1 MSDAGRNATIRDK
14 SSFSQHVYFLTQQN
28 IFQTDAFEERK
39 PLIQFNFVFHRRP
52 GIRLSFEYTT
62 TLLSGKAGEKRTGTG
77 LMFEKM
83 LCRILAKNR
92 GRDT

>member
-1 MSDAGRNATIRDK
+1 MSTFLRNKTFFK
-14 SSFSQHVYFLTQQN
+14 LTPL
-28 IFQTDAFEERK
+28 RK
-39 PLIQFNFVFHRRP
+39 ENPLIQFNFVFHRRP

-62 TLLSGKAGEKRTGTG
+62 TLLSGKAGEKRTGKG

-83 LCRILAKNR
+83 LCKILAKNR